1 MNYTIWPA
9 RDGDLG
15 TVMGLLHERVAWLR
29 RRGSDQWSTHS
40 RWLPE
45 MEEALA
51 RRQTWLLRDAR
62 TCVPLGTVTLG
73 TKGDPEFWTPA
84 ELREPAVYLA
94 KLATTPAYAGL
105 GLGKLLLDFSLH
117 FAATWGFS
125 TVRMDVWRTSTDL
138 HAYYRGHGWSQLRT
152 VDLPHRHSGTLFEK
166 EVTSRDET
174 GLPGELDISPPGR
187 RMPSAP
193 VILSEL
199 ARCRPR

>member
-9 RDGDLG
+9 RDDDLG
-15 TVMGLLHERVAWLR
+15 TVMRLLHERVAWLR

-45 MEEALA
+45 MEESLA
-51 RRQTWLLRDAR
+51 QRRTWLLRDAR
-62 TCVPLGTVTLG
+62 TCVPLGT
-73 TKGDPEFWTPA
+73 KGDPVFWTPA

-105 GLGKLLLDFSLH
+105 ALGKLLLDFTLH
-117 FAATWGFS
+117 FAATRGFS
-125 TVRMDVWRTSTDL
+125 TVRMDVWRTFTDL
-138 HAYYRGHGWSQLRT
+138 HVYYRSHDWSQLPT

-166 EVTSRDET
+166 GVTSRDET
-174 GLPGELDISPPGR
+174 GLPRELDVRPHGR
-187 RMPSAP
+187 RMTRAP

-199 ARCRPR
+199 ARYHSQ